1 MLFGCQQ
8 FLNSPGIQNKG
19 TNYDLLIYSTG
30 SIILGNF
37 SLTVYLED
45 CDIQVSQVSLEV
57 TLVFYSCS
65 KEQIFEKRG
74 TIDQWMGQ
82 HQDKQGCLK

>member
-8 FLNSPGIQNKG
+8 FLNPPGIQNKG

-30 SIILGNF
+30 RIILGNF

-57 TLVFYSCS
+57 ALVFYSYS
-65 KEQIFEKRG
+65 KEQIFEKKG
-74 TIDQWMGQ
+74 TIDQSVGQ
-82 HQDKQGCLK
+82 HQDK

>member
-8 FLNSPGIQNKG
+8 FLNPPGIQNKG

-57 TLVFYSCS
+57 LLSYSYS

-74 TIDQWMGQ
+74 TIDQWVG
-82 HQDKQGCLK
+82 HQDK